1 MRSDG
6 SVAQGGKGCMD
17 VDGTVADSGGAEAE
31 AASAR
36 AEADRWRALAH
47 AVHTF
52 AVDVLV
58 PQQS

>member
-1 MRSDG
+1 
-6 SVAQGGKGCMD
+6 MD

-58 PQQS
+58 PPQS